1 MAFKMKGFNP
11 GKGTGI
17 GNNFTVNTGS
27 GFTKSNITP
36 FAADVD
42 LYEYKKLL
50 KSYTSKFGKLNPGQY
65 PEYTKTQRTTA
76 DGYIEDIPEDEQGN
90 SFRDRFRSSY
100 RTEEQFERAYKEYQK
115 MHEKVYNQTMQLAAN
130 GELPKSL
137 HNRFMDEATINVA
150 NSATEDG
157 YYQKHDGDDRS
168 YVNSDGEV
176 VGTFDEETATWVGP
190 DGSEFNPTPTPSD
203 DASNEG
209 GIITVDEEKES
220 ELKDLFNMNDSEQE
234 PPPQELWIGGE
245 NPNDVDAD
253 ADVDADVDADLDADA
268 DADADVDADVDV
280 DVDED
285 EDEDGDEGPEVSIGG
300 GGEDDASLDVDDKKD
315 EFDPADTDK
324 DGYVDKWERKDYEKL
339 QAQQDQ
345 DEEEIVEEE
354 EEEEEEVAVD
364 ENENNNNGEDVPMDK
379 WERKRLER
387 EAMFAKNINH
397 SPMSKFEMSLS
408 AERNPYKYDSDN
420 YWEWRNE
427 KSRSHAKKVK
437 SQYRK
442 FL

>member
-42 LYEYKKLL
+42 LYKYKKLL

-65 PEYTKTQRTTA
+65 PEYTKTQRYDA
-76 DGYIEDIPEDEQGN
+76 DGYIEDIPEDKQGN
-90 SFRDRFRSSY
+90 SFRDKFRSGY
-100 RTEEQFERAYKEYQK
+100 RTEEEFEQAYKEYK
-115 MHEKVYNQTMQLAAN
+115 EMHEKVYNQTMQLAAN
-130 GELPKSL
+130 GKLPKNL
-137 HNRFMDEATINVA
+137 HKRFMDEATINTA
-150 NSATEDG
+150 NSATKDG
-157 YYQKHDGDDRS
+157 YYKEHDEQGGT
-168 YVNSDGEV
+168 YVNADGEV
-176 VGTFDEETATWVGP
+176 VGTYDEDSDTWVGP

-203 DASNEG
+203 NVSDGG
-209 GIITVDEEKES
+209 GIITVDEEREG

-234 PPPQELWIGGE
+234 SPPQELWIGGE
-245 NPNDVDAD
+245 NPNDDD
-253 ADVDADVDADLDADA
+253 DVDGDGVENEEDD
-268 DADADVDADVDV
+268 DVDV
-280 DVDED
+280 DVDADGEGD
-285 EDEDGDEGPEVSIGG
+285 GEGDEGSEVSIGG
-300 GGEDDASLDVDDKKD
+300 DEEDDANLDVDDKKD
-315 EFDPADTDK
+315 EFDPADANQDN
-324 DGYVDKWERKDYEKL
+324 YVDKWERKDYEKL

-354 EEEEEEVAVD
+354 EEEEIVEEEEEEPVIEEEEEPVASLEGDYNNDGVVD
-364 ENENNNNGEDVPMDK
+364 YRDKRFAPMS
-379 WERKRLER
+379 
-387 EAMFAKNINH
+387 KNINH
-397 SPMSKFEMSLS
+397 SPMNKFEMSLS

-420 YWEWRNE
+420 YWKWRNE
-427 KSRSHAKKVK
+427 NSRSHAKKVR